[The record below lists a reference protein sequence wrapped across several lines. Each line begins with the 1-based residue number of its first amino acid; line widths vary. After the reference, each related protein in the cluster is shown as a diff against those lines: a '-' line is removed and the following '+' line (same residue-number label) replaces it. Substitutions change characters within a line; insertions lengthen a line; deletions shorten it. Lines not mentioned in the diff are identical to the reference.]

1 MRRPGLELG
10 RWLTALLVIIGVPAA
25 FWLGFSRVQVD
36 SDVLAALPAGDPALE
51 SARRVLDAHPALEQ
65 VVVDLEG
72 SEGDHDRLME
82 AAEICNKRM
91 RESGLFARVGLNEAA
106 QDFVGFIADLP
117 ARLPFMFDE
126 EMLERDVAP
135 RLDAAFIRGRLLRSL
150 NEMASLD
157 GVGQAEL
164 LATDPLG
171 LHELALGRLASLSPA
186 PGARMRAGHL
196 LSADGR
202 HVLLIAEPK
211 GRGLDTATSRRIES
225 LFHHLS
231 DELGAAAGSEGPIR
245 LQALGSWRVALDN
258 ERMAKGDTERAV
270 WIATLGILL
279 LLLLCFPRPW
289 LGLLALLP
297 AFAGVSAALLIYSLF
312 EGRISALALGFG
324 GALVAITVD
333 HGIAFLRFLDGGQV
347 TSGREAAR
355 RVWSVG
361 LFATLTTVGAFAALT
376 LSGFSILAQVG
387 IIAALGVAFAFAFV
401 HLVMPRLLPK
411 PPLGRKKSLLP
422 VENWLGVL
430 GGLRRPWMGLLLFL
444 LVGIGLAIMGPPGMK
459 VDLRGMNSVSPATRE
474 AEQAL
479 EQTWGQMGRGPALML
494 EAKSQADLFQ
504 AGSKL
509 AIVLEQA
516 AKRGQIEAFVGPWD
530 LAPAGELAEK
540 RLAAWRAFFS
550 LERRRALID
559 KLEVIGLELGF
570 ASDAFAPFIARL
582 DPGPVASLSLPAGV
596 LRVLGVVQAEG
607 RWRWFGNLRPA
618 ASYDG
623 SILVPELERAQL
635 AVFEPAMFSAR
646 LGDLLG
652 RTFETMVLWVALA
665 VVILL
670 IFLFMDFLLVLT
682 TVLPLLFAG
691 LASLLGLR
699 LLGHPLDL
707 PSLMLTVVV
716 LGMGVDYAL
725 YLVRGQ
731 QRYFESSHPAMG
743 PVRVTVL
750 LAGGST
756 LIGMLSLLS
765 AEHAVPRSAGVSMAL
780 GVGFALLGSFLILP
794 PLLSRLF
801 SPVPFPKKPFELS
814 SADHAR
820 ALRRRYRRLEPGFRF
835 FARFKLSGDPMF
847 PKLAEWVGDGQRL
860 LDIGCGLGVPATWL
874 ALARRDLSVVGIE
887 PVADRAR
894 VARRVLG
901 ERGQV
906 HVAAAPDLSAAD
918 GLFDRVVMLDMV
930 HYLDEAAL
938 AETLTGVVERL
949 KPEGRMIL
957 RATLPE
963 AGRFLERGIETA
975 RLRLRGARPHW
986 RSQETLRAALQ
997 SAGLKVELVEA
1008 SAPGRCEWWFVAS
1021 RGEAAE

>member
-1 MRRPGLELG
+1 MRRPGFEFG
-10 RWLTALLVIIGVPAA
+10 RWLTLVLVLIGVPAA
-25 FWLGFSRVQVD
+25 FWLGFSRLQVD
-36 SDVLAALPAGDPALE
+36 SDVLAALPAGDLAME

-65 VVVDLEG
+65 VVVDLEVADG
-72 SEGDHDRLME
+72 STERLFE
-82 AAEICNKRM
+82 AAETCSKRM
-91 RESGLFARVGLNEAA
+91 RESGLFAKVGLNEAA
-106 QDFVGFIADLP
+106 QDFAGFLADLP

-126 EMLERDVAP
+126 KMLEQDVAP

-164 LATDPLG
+164 LAADPLG
-171 LHELALGRLASLSPA
+171 LHELVFQRLASLSPS

-196 LSADGR
+196 LSADGK
-202 HVLLIAEPK
+202 HVLLLAEPK
-211 GRGLDTATSRRIES
+211 GRGTDTVTARGIES
-225 LFHHLS
+225 LFVRLKA
-231 DELGAAAGSEGPIR
+231 EIPAEIR
-245 LQALGSWRVALDN
+245 LRAMGSWRAALDN
-258 ERMAKGDTERAV
+258 ERMARSDTERAV
-270 WIATLGILL
+270 WIATIGILL

-297 AFAGVSAALLIYSLF
+297 AFAGISAAMLVYSLF
-312 EGRISALALGFG
+312 EDRISALALGFG

-333 HGIAFLRFLDGGQV
+333 HGIAFLRFLDGGEV
-347 TSGREAAR
+347 KSGRDAAR

-387 IIAALGVAFAFAFV
+387 ILAALGVGFAFAFV
-401 HLVMPRLLPK
+401 HLVMPRLLPR
-411 PPLGRKKSLLP
+411 PPAGRKTSLLP
-422 VENWLGVL
+422 VESWLGWVGGGRRFWPAMVL
-430 GGLRRPWMGLLLFL
+430 VL
-444 LVGIGLAIMGPPGMK
+444 LVGVGLSVLGPPGMK
-459 VDLRGMNSVSPATRE
+459 VDLQGMNSVSPATRE

-479 EQTWGQMGRGPALML
+479 EKTWGQMGRGPSLML
-494 EAKSQADLFQ
+494 EAESLPALLL
-504 AGSKL
+504 AGSRL
-509 AIVLEQA
+509 APLLEQA
-516 AKRGQIEAFVGPWD
+516 VKSEQIEEVLGPWD
-530 LAPAGELAEK
+530 LAPTGVLAQD
-540 RLAAWRAFFS
+540 RLAAWRKFFS
-550 LERRRALID
+550 PSRRLALID
-559 KLEVIGLELGF
+559 KLEGIGLELGF
-570 ASDAFAPFIARL
+570 ARDAFAPFIARL
-582 DPGPVASLSLPAGV
+582 EPDRAPAFSLPPGV
-596 LRVLGVVQAEG
+596 LKALGVVQAEG
-607 RWRWFGNLRPA
+607 AWRWFANLRPA
-618 ASYDG
+618 SSYDG
-623 SILVPELERAQL
+623 SVLVPVFERAQV
-635 AVFEPAMFSAR
+635 AVFEPALFSER

-652 RTFETMVLWVALA
+652 RTFESMVLLVALA

-670 IFLFMDFLLVLT
+670 VFLFMDLLLVLT
-682 TVLPLLFAG
+682 TILPLLFAG

-707 PSLMLTVVV
+707 PSLMLAVVV

-731 QRYFESSHPAMG
+731 QRFFEPSHPAMG

-780 GVGFALLGSFLILP
+780 GIGFALLGSFLILP
-794 PLLSRLF
+794 PLLNRLF
-801 SPVPFPKKPFELS
+801 SPVPFPKQPFALS

-835 FARFKLSGDPMF
+835 FARFKLSADPMF
-847 PKLAEWVGDGQRL
+847 PKLAEWLSDGQRL

-874 ALARRDLSVVGIE
+874 ALARRDLRVVGIE

-918 GLFDRVVMLDMV
+918 GLFDRVMMLDMV
-930 HYLDEAAL
+930 HYLDETAL
-938 AETLTGVVERL
+938 AETLAGVVERL

-963 AGRFLERGIETA
+963 EGRFLERGIEA
-975 RLRLRGARPHW
+975 LRIRLRGERHHW
-986 RSQETLRAALQ
+986 RSQETLLAALQ
-997 SAGLKVELVEA
+997 SAGLRVELVEA